1 VGFVLLIA
9 CVNVAN
15 LMLARSTARI
25 REFAIRN
32 ALGAGH
38 FRLIR
43 QLLTESLLLALAGGI
58 IGLLLAGW
66 GTQAALRL
74 LPGGLPRSQQV
85 GVDAHVLLF
94 TMVIS
99 LLAGVF
105 FGLAPAL
112 KTSDLK
118 LHDTLK
124 EGGRG
129 LSTARQGAQSTLV
142 LVEMAMAVVL
152 LIGAGLMIRTLAR
165 LWDVNPGF
173 NAHNVLTFGVSLP
186 PSLMKAAPDA
196 IRAGLRDVRSTLG
209 TAPGVEAIALSWG
222 ALPMSS
228 EDDSLFWL
236 ATEPRPTS
244 ENDMKWALS
253 YVVDPDY
260 LNVMQIALKRGRFF
274 DSNDNEHAS
283 AVAVIDDVFARTYF
297 PNADPIGQRLY
308 LVNFN
313 NQQVQIIGVV
323 GHVKQWGLDTDDTEQ
338 LRAQIYTPYM
348 QLPDQPMALSPF
360 GTDIV
365 VRTAGPP
372 APVFESLRRTST
384 QMSSEQVIFGPQT
397 MEEII
402 SGSLATRR
410 FSLILLGVFA
420 AFALL
425 LSSVGIYG
433 VISYLVGQRTQEIG
447 IRVAL
452 GARGWDVLQL
462 VLSHSLKMACLGVLL
477 GLAAS
482 LALTRFMAKMLYGI
496 SASDPLTFS
505 AVAAILTL
513 VALAASYLPARRAL
527 RLDPVVALRYE

>member
-1 VGFVLLIA
+1 
-9 CVNVAN
+9 
-15 LMLARSTARI
+15 
-25 REFAIRN
+25 
-32 ALGAGH
+32 
-38 FRLIR
+38 
-43 QLLTESLLLALAGGI
+43 
-58 IGLLLAGW
+58 
-66 GTQAALRL
+66 
-74 LPGGLPRSQQV
+74 
-85 GVDAHVLLF
+85 
-94 TMVIS
+94 
-99 LLAGVF
+99 
-105 FGLAPAL
+105 
-112 KTSDLK
+112 
-118 LHDTLK
+118 
-124 EGGRG
+124 
-129 LSTARQGAQSTLV
+129 
-142 LVEMAMAVVL
+142 
-152 LIGAGLMIRTLAR
+152 
-165 LWDVNPGF
+165 
-173 NAHNVLTFGVSLP
+173 
-186 PSLMKAAPDA
+186 
-196 IRAGLRDVRSTLG
+196 
-209 TAPGVEAIALSWG
+209 
-222 ALPMSS
+222 
-228 EDDSLFWL
+228 
-236 ATEPRPTS
+236 
-244 ENDMKWALS
+244 
-253 YVVDPDY
+253 
-260 LNVMQIALKRGRFF
+260 
-274 DSNDNEHAS
+274 
-283 AVAVIDDVFARTYF
+283 
-297 PNADPIGQRLY
+297 
-308 LVNFN
+308 
-313 NQQVQIIGVV
+313 
-323 GHVKQWGLDTDDTEQ
+323 
-338 LRAQIYTPYM
+338 M

-360 GTDIV
+360 GTDVV